1 VEVFDTHG
9 DKIYTGAA
17 EVKNGLFTLNMAMPS
32 LIADNYRTATLS
44 MYAVSKDESTEA
56 IGANRDFYVYG
67 FEDPEQADTECP
79 EIKAMVLNHSGF
91 KSGDRVNSSPV
102 LLAEVSDN
110 VGINISTAGIG
121 QQITITL
128 DDVTSY
134 TDVSIYYTPNSDGSA
149 SGSISYPFD
158 DLTAGAH
165 SMKLRV
171 FDTSGNAA
179 TKTIDFF
186 VDDNVAP
193 QIFDVYTDANP
204 ASTSCNFYVRHDRP
218 ENIVSVSVT
227 VFDLMGRALWTG
239 SAKGMSDGDVSAAV
253 TWDLCD
259 SVGRRVPRGI
269 YVYRAK
275 ITTDSDNYETAS
287 RRLAV
292 TAQ

>member
-1 VEVFDTHG
+1 
-9 DKIYTGAA
+9 
-17 EVKNGLFTLNMAMPS
+17 
-32 LIADNYRTATLS
+32 
-44 MYAVSKDESTEA
+44 
-56 IGANRDFYVYG
+56 
-67 FEDPEQADTECP
+67 
-79 EIKAMVLNHSGF
+79 
-91 KSGDRVNSSPV
+91 
-102 LLAEVSDN
+102 